1 MKKARTYIIIGGDER
16 FAKLAELLREDGDVA
31 LTENCGDERASGE
44 DVASCN
50 AVSEIVVGAAGDADC
65 VVLPLPFEWNE
76 NVMRRLSRSQVIF
89 AGRVSSEDAI
99 KARERGL
106 VLHDYFAREEMAILN
121 AIATAEGAVEIV
133 MRETAYT
140 LWGAN
145 VLVIG
150 FGRIG
155 KVLANRLTAVGASVT
170 VSARSCADHA
180 WISAYGYKNADT
192 LALGEAGNA
201 LNGYDIVINTVPSRV
216 LDAERLKRLKDGCL
230 VVDLA
235 SKPGG
240 IDFKAAAELG
250 INAHWALSLPG
261 KVAPL
266 SSAKII
272 RDTIRNMER
281 ELQNKDK

>member
-16 FAKLAELLREDGDVA
+16 FTKLAELLNAPQTVSTGELRE
-31 LTENCGDERASGE
+31 T
-44 DVASCN
+44 
-50 AVSEIVVGAAGDADC
+50 ADC
-65 VVLPLPFEWNE
+65 VILPLPFEWNDE
-76 NVMRRLSRSQVIF
+76 VMRSLSPGQLIF
-89 AGRVSSEDAI
+89 AGRVTEEDAA
-99 KARERGL
+99 KAAELGL
-106 VLHDYFAREEMAILN
+106 VLHDYFAREEMAVLN
-121 AIATAEGAVEIV
+121 AIATAEGAIEIV

-140 LWGAN
+140 LWRSS
-145 VLVIG
+145 VLVVG

-155 KVLANRLTAVGASVT
+155 KVLSNRLTAIGAKVT
-170 VSARSCADHA
+170 VSARSCADRA
-180 WISAYGYKNADT
+180 WISAYGYGNVDT
-192 LALGEAGNA
+192 LTLGEKGNG
-201 LNGYDIVINTVPSRV
+201 LDSFNIVINTVPSRIFG
-216 LDAERLKRLKDGCL
+216 AERLKQLKDGCL

-281 ELQNKDK
+281 EI